1 MPPDCLPKA
10 GCGSLYGQFILLWRL
25 LQLIEQLKA
34 FSFPSFYPRYVGAA
48 LLIFTV
54 CSFVSMCK
62 HLKKKESLNLGT
74 AVFCKMK
81 GSPTTSLTMT
91 VANV

>member
-1 MPPDCLPKA
+1 MLNWLTEPQFSEVSLACSHREGIFLVPPDCLPKA

-62 HLKKKESLNLGT
+62 HLKKRNL
-74 AVFCKMK
+74 
-81 GSPTTSLTMT
+81 
-91 VANV
+91 